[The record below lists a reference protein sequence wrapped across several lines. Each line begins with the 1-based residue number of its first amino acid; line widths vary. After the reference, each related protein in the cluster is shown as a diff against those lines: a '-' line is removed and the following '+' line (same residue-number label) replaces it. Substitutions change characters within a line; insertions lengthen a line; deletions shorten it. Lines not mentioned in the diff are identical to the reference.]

1 MGAGKSVIDEN
12 RIKDILSNAGINSSD
27 ITEIIKEINNT
38 TIKTIKQK
46 IDAVKKVSSEEYEN
60 GERFIDIYP
69 NYSEYNLPSWVINNI
84 EEAKVIG
91 NSKKTVIIPDGRRY
105 QLNNTLNHL
114 SGGAWTYFSNSVFNS
129 TYKTSGSDSFAH
141 KIRKIHP
148 TPKPPQLMR
157 DIIEFFTKENELVF
171 DYFMG
176 VGGSL
181 LGAGISNRR
190 AIGIELN
197 PTYIEAYKAAAA
209 EIGCPE
215 FRCVEGDCLEILNDS
230 SKMNELLR
238 NEQISL
244 VLIDPPYGNM
254 MSREKT
260 GADIK
265 VYGNV
270 ATPFTNSDKDFGN
283 LELCDFFEKLKKSVE
298 LILPYVKIKGHVV
311 VFIKD
316 LQPYKKQTNLLHA
329 EIVNKL
335 NEIPEINYKGLKI
348 WADQTAKLFPYG
360 YPFSFV
366 ANQIHQ
372 YILIF
377 RKEK

>member
-1 MGAGKSVIDEN
+1 MAARKS
-12 RIKDILSNAGINSSD
+12 ILN
-27 ITEIIKEINNT
+27 TEIIEKKLSEAGIEDAEAVIKEIEAQTN
-38 TIKTIKQK
+38 KMIKQRIK
-46 IDAVKKVSSEEYEN
+46 EAQPYVNEAYEG
-60 GERFIDIYP
+60 GESFFQVYP
-69 NYSEYNLPSWVINNI
+69 DYDLGKLPSWIVENI
-84 EEAKVIG
+84 DSARVIG
-91 NSKKTVIIPDGRRY
+91 NSKQTVILPDGRKY
-105 QLNNTLNHL
+105 QLNNTLNHMA
-114 SGGAWTYFSNSVFNS
+114 GGEWTYFINSVLN
-129 TYKTSGSDSFAH
+129 TAYKTSGEDSFAH

-157 DIIEFFTKENELVF
+157 DIVKFFTKENELVF

-176 VGGSL
+176 VGGTL
-181 LGAGISNRR
+181 LGAGVCGRR
-190 AIGIELN
+190 AIGIDLN
-197 PTYIEAYKAAAA
+197 PEYIDAYKRAAKV
-209 EIGCPE
+209 IGAPE
-215 FRCVEGDCLEILNDS
+215 FKCIEGDCLEILKDEKIMAKVLNG
-230 SKMNELLR
+230 E
-238 NEQISL
+238 EISL

-260 GADIK
+260 GADKK

-270 ATPFTNSDKDFGN
+270 ATPFTDSDKDFGN
-283 LELCDFFEKLKKSVE
+283 LELDIFFDKLRESVE
-298 LILPYVKIKGHVV
+298 KILPYMKKRGHVV

-316 LQPYKKQTNLLHA
+316 LQPDGKNTNLLHA
-329 EIVNKL
+329 RIVDNL
-335 NEIPEINYKGLKI
+335 NGIQNLNYKGLKI

>member
-1 MGAGKSVIDEN
+1 M
-12 RIKDILSNAGINSSD
+12 
-27 ITEIIKEINNT
+27 
-38 TIKTIKQK
+38 
-46 IDAVKKVSSEEYEN
+46 
-60 GERFIDIYP
+60 
-69 NYSEYNLPSWVINNI
+69 PSWVVENI
-84 EEAKVIG
+84 DEAKIIG
-91 NSKKTVIIPDGRRY
+91 NSKKTVILADGRKY

-114 SGGAWTYFSNSVFNS
+114 SGGEWTYFTNSVIY
-129 TYKTSGSDSFAH
+129 TAYKTSGEDSFAH

-157 DIIEFFTKENELVF
+157 DIIQFFTKENELVF

-176 VGGSL
+176 VGGTL
-181 LGAGISNRR
+181 LGAGACGRR
-190 AIGIELN
+190 AIGIDLN
-197 PTYIEAYKAAAA
+197 PKYIEAYKLAAK
-209 EIGCPE
+209 EINVPE
-215 FRCVEGDCLEILNDS
+215 FKCVEGDCLEILSDRN
-230 SKMNELLR
+230 KMNNLFNGE
-238 NEQISL
+238 NISL
-244 VLIDPPYGNM
+244 VLLDPPYGNM

-270 ATPFTNSDKDFGN
+270 ATPFTNSNKDFGN
-283 LELCDFFEKLKKSVE
+283 LELDCFFDNLKKSVE
-298 LILPYVKIKGHVV
+298 KVLPYVKKKGYVV
-311 VFIKD
+311 IFIKD
-316 LQPYKKQTNLLHA
+316 LQPNGKNTNLLHA
-329 EIVNKL
+329 EIVNKM
-335 NEIPEINYKGLKI
+335 NEIENLNYKGLKI

>member
-1 MGAGKSVIDEN
+1 MAARKSVLNTEAIEKKLSEAGISDVEAA
-12 RIKDILSNAGINSSD
+12 IKDIEAQVNKIVQQKVKEAQPYIN
-27 ITEIIKEINNT
+27 E
-38 TIKTIKQK
+38 
-46 IDAVKKVSSEEYEN
+46 AYES
-60 GERFIDIYP
+60 GESFLEVYP
-69 NYSEYNLPSWVINNI
+69 DYDLNKLPSWVNEKI
-84 EEAKVIG
+84 EAARIIG
-91 NSKKTVIIPDGRRY
+91 NSKQTVILPDGRKY

-114 SGGAWTYFSNSVFNS
+114 AGGEWTYFINSVIN
-129 TYKTSGSDSFAH
+129 TAYKTSGEDSFAH

-157 DIIEFFTKENELVF
+157 DIIQFFTKENELVF

-176 VGGSL
+176 VGGTL
-181 LGAGISNRR
+181 LGAGVCGRR
-190 AIGIELN
+190 AVGIDLN
-197 PTYIEAYKAAAA
+197 PVYIDAYKHAAN
-209 EIGCPE
+209 EIGVPE
-215 FRCVEGDCLEILNDS
+215 FECIEGDCLEILADKD
-230 SKMNELLR
+230 KMRDIIGEDK
-238 NEQISL
+238 ISL

-270 ATPFTNSDKDFGN
+270 ATPFTDSDKDFGN
-283 LELCDFFEKLKKSVE
+283 LELDCFFDSLKLSVE
-298 LILPYVKIKGHVV
+298 RVIPYIKKRGHVV
-311 VFIKD
+311 IFIKD
-316 LQPYKKQTNLLHA
+316 LQPDGKNTNLLHA
-329 EIVNKL
+329 RIVDKL
-335 NEIPEINYKGLKI
+335 NEIPNLNYKGMKI

>member
-1 MGAGKSVIDEN
+1 MSTNKSVL
-12 RIKDILSNAGINSSD
+12 DIEVISKKFSDAGIEDYES
-27 ITEIIKEINNT
+27 IVKEIETQIN
-38 TIKTIKQK
+38 KTIKQK
-46 IDAVKKVSSEEYEN
+46 LKDQQPYVNEDYEKGETFSSVYPEYDLN
-60 GERFIDIYP
+60 K
-69 NYSEYNLPSWVINNI
+69 LPSWIVENI
-84 EEAKVIG
+84 ERARVIG
-91 NSKKTVIIPDGRRY
+91 NSKKTIILADGRKY
-105 QLNNTLNHL
+105 QLNNTLNHM
-114 SGGAWTYFSNSVFNS
+114 SGGEWTYFINSVIN
-129 TYKTSGSDSFAH
+129 TAYKTSGEDSFAH

-157 DIIEFFTKENELVF
+157 DIIQFFTKENELVF

-176 VGGSL
+176 VGGTL
-181 LGAGISNRR
+181 LGAGICGRR
-190 AIGIELN
+190 AIGIDLN
-197 PTYIEAYKAAAA
+197 ANYIEAYKMAAK
-209 EIGCPE
+209 EIGVPE
-215 FRCVEGDCLEILNDS
+215 FKCIEGDCLKFLSDKAEMSNILNG
-230 SKMNELLR
+230 E
-238 NEQISL
+238 EISL

-270 ATPFTNSDKDFGN
+270 ATPFTDSDKDFGN
-283 LELCDFFEKLKKSVE
+283 LELDCFFNSLKESVE
-298 LILPYVKIKGHVV
+298 KILPYVKKRGHVV
-311 VFIKD
+311 IFIKD
-316 LQPYKKQTNLLHA
+316 LQPIGKNTNLLHA

-335 NEIPEINYKGLKI
+335 NEIPNLNYKGMKI

>member
-1 MGAGKSVIDEN
+1 MAAAKSLLDKELVKKKLSDAGVENIDE
-12 RIKDILSNAGINSSD
+12 K
-27 ITEIIKEINNT
+27 
-38 TIKTIKQK
+38 IKTIETEVSKMIKQQIK
-46 IDAVKKVSSEEYEN
+46 KAQPYVNEHYDAAQPFSEVYPEY
-60 GERFIDIYP
+60 DL
-69 NYSEYNLPSWVINNI
+69 SKLPSWVRDDI
-84 EEAKVIG
+84 ENARVMG
-91 NSKKTVIIPDGRRY
+91 NTKQTVIMPDGKRY
-105 QLNNTLNHL
+105 QLNNTLNHM
-114 SGGAWTYFSNSVFNS
+114 SGGEWTYFINSVIN
-129 TYKTSGSDSFAH
+129 TAYKTSGEDSFAH

-157 DIIEFFTKENELVF
+157 DIVKFFTKENELVF

-176 VGGSL
+176 VGGTL
-181 LGAGISNRR
+181 LGAGVCGRR
-190 AIGIELN
+190 AIGIDLN
-197 PTYIEAYKAAAA
+197 PIYIEAYKKAAA

-215 FRCVEGDCLEILNDS
+215 FKCIEGDCLEVLTNKE
-230 SKMNELLR
+230 KMSDVLGDEK
-238 NEQISL
+238 ISL

-270 ATPFTNSDKDFGN
+270 ATPFTDSDKDFGN
-283 LELCDFFEKLKKSVE
+283 LELSIFFDKLKESVE
-298 LILPYVKIKGHVV
+298 AVLPYVKKRGHVV
-311 VFIKD
+311 IFIKD
-316 LQPYKKQTNLLHA
+316 LQPSGKETNLLHA
-329 EIVNKL
+329 QIVDRL
-335 NEIPEINYKGLKI
+335 NEIENLNYKGLKI

-372 YILIF
+372 YILVF

>member
-1 MGAGKSVIDEN
+1 MAAAKSFLDKEAVKKRLVD
-12 RIKDILSNAGINSSD
+12 AGIENP
-27 ITEIIKEINNT
+27 EENIKEIEAEVAK
-38 TIKTIKQK
+38 IIKQK
-46 IDAVKKVSSEEYEN
+46 IKDAQPYVNEFYDHAEPFLAVYPEYDQRKLP
-60 GERFIDIYP
+60 GWVRDDIGHAR
-69 NYSEYNLPSWVINNI
+69 VM
-84 EEAKVIG
+84 G
-91 NSKKTVIIPDGRRY
+91 NTKQTVIMPDGRRY
-105 QLNNTLNHL
+105 QLNNTLNHMA
-114 SGGAWTYFSNSVFNS
+114 GGQWTYFINSVIN
-129 TYKTSGSDSFAH
+129 TAYKTSGEDSFAH

-181 LGAGISNRR
+181 LGAGICNRR
-190 AIGIELN
+190 AVGIDLN
-197 PTYIEAYKAAAA
+197 PEYIDAYKRAAK

-215 FRCVEGDCLEILNDS
+215 FQCVEGDCLEILTNKE
-230 SKMNELLR
+230 KMR
-238 NEQISL
+238 NILGDEKISL

-265 VYGNV
+265 VYGNI
-270 ATPFTNSDKDFGN
+270 ATPFTDSDRDFGN
-283 LELCDFFEKLKKSVE
+283 LDLAVFFDKLKESVE
-298 LILPYVKIKGHVV
+298 AVLPYVKKRGHIV

-316 LQPYKKQTNLLHA
+316 LQPNGKNTNLLHA
-329 EIVNKL
+329 RIIDKL
-335 NEIPEINYKGLKI
+335 NEIGNLNYKGLKI

-372 YILIF
+372 YILVF
-377 RKEK
+377 RLEK

>member
-1 MGAGKSVIDEN
+1 MPTNKSVLD
-12 RIKDILSNAGINSSD
+12 KDVITKKLSEAGITNYES
-27 ITEIIKEINNT
+27 IIKEIDVQVNK
-38 TIKTIKQK
+38 IIKQK
-46 IDAVKKVSSEEYEN
+46 IKDTRSYVNDAYEN
-60 GERFIDIYP
+60 GEAFSSVYP
-69 NYSEYNLPSWVINNI
+69 EYDLNKLPSWVVENI
-84 EEAKVIG
+84 DKAKIIG
-91 NSKKTVIIPDGRRY
+91 NSKKTVILADGRKY

-114 SGGAWTYFSNSVFNS
+114 SGGEWTYFINSVIN
-129 TYKTSGSDSFAH
+129 TAYKTSGEDSFAH

-176 VGGSL
+176 VGGTL
-181 LGAGISNRR
+181 LGAGICGRR
-190 AIGIELN
+190 AIGIDLN
-197 PTYIEAYKAAAA
+197 PKYIEAYKLAAK
-209 EIGCPE
+209 EINAPE
-215 FRCVEGDCLEILNDS
+215 FKCVEGDCLEILSDRN
-230 SKMNELLR
+230 KMSDLL
-238 NEQISL
+238 NGEDISL

-270 ATPFTNSDKDFGN
+270 ATPFTNSNKDFGN
-283 LELCDFFEKLKKSVE
+283 IDLDCFFERLKESVKR
-298 LILPYVKIKGHVV
+298 ILPYVKKRGHVV
-311 VFIKD
+311 IFIKD
-316 LQPYKKQTNLLHA
+316 LQPSGKNTNLLHA
-329 EIVNKL
+329 EIISKL
-335 NEIPEINYKGLKI
+335 NEIENLNYKGLKI

>member
-60 GERFIDIYP
+60 GKRFIDIYP

-377 RKEK
+377 RKER